1 MEQDPVKVENYL
13 QQLRH
18 LGDYQAVYVD
28 ETSCSAYLYREYGR
42 AKKGEDVKGCIKGK
56 KYQRSSLIAAK
67 IGQKL
72 IAPMIYKETMVSY
85 FFEKWFKLFYC
96 LS

>member
-13 QQLRH
+13 QQLRR

-42 AKKGEDVKGCIKGK
+42 AKKGENVKGCIKGK
-56 KYQRSSLIAAK
+56 KYQRSSLIATK
-67 IGQKL
+67 IRQKL
-72 IAPMIYKETMVSY
+72 IATMIDKETMVSY
-85 FFEKWFKLFYC
+85 SFAEWFKLFYH